1 MSKKSREWVKQ
12 RKIQAEDERFQGQ
25 AEGRPGTTVEYH
37 STSLDLQVEGDGQ
50 CWSARS
56 GWRQETWRGL
66 SGVDR
71 FQILRTDRMLQY
83 SHWPKTSSP
92 SSCSTPHATLD
103 AALELGGKAST
114 RGDER
119 WLPPLHMAIHGS
131 RFIFFGSRFLPAMAL
146 D

>member
-12 RKIQAEDERFQGQ
+12 RKIQAEDERFQGE
-25 AEGRPGTTVEYH
+25 AEGRPGTTVEYSH

-103 AALELGGKAST
+103 DAKYRDDDLSKQGA
-114 RGDER
+114 
-119 WLPPLHMAIHGS
+119 WMWI
-131 RFIFFGSRFLPAMAL
+131 ML
-146 D
+146 DKD